1 MWKQFSW
8 FFPNYWKKSG
18 AFTGYISSPNLFCK
32 ECVENIK
39 ENWNVYNVKDLKM
52 WSVTRII
59 YALSSVV
66 VAEFSFYWCIRT
78 WLCYVLQAVLLLQN
92 ECQKLSSLKITL
104 SLRSR
109 EMNKRSKG
117 GLAARVIWL
126 YQLSWKCKLATV
138 TSYEADVSSVSPSSE
153 RMEGL
158 WVVCGFI

>member
-117 GLAARVIWL
+117 GLAARIDC
-126 YQLSWKCKLATV
+126 YEQSHPRK
-138 TSYEADVSSVSPSSE
+138 TS
-153 RMEGL
+153 
-158 WVVCGFI
+158 GFLFLKMCAITCESQAFVAI